1 MNKEQESKAIF
12 LPAELYGRIE
22 ERVKTTGF
30 DSVDEYII
38 FALKEVL
45 KEVGGEEEERAS
57 SEEEEDM
64 VKKRLRSLGYLD

>member
-12 LPAELYGRIE
+12 LPAELSGRIE

-38 FALKEVL
+38 FVLGEVL
-45 KEVGGEEEERAS
+45 TPFIDCSGWAIKSVVS
-57 SEEEEDM
+57 
-64 VKKRLRSLGYLD
+64 KL